1 MRYSSLI
8 RRCKESG
15 GKIDYIGKTV
25 CGYDIPVIRKG
36 NGNPRTL
43 IVGTVHAREFVTG
56 YLLLDL
62 IKEYSGR
69 GGIDVIPILDIDG
82 AVIAEDGLPALNAD
96 DNIKRNLIKI
106 NGGSSDFRLWK
117 ANARG
122 VDLNVNFDAEW
133 GRGRGNVFYPAPQGY
148 VGKYPLSEPE
158 TKAVSRLMSDGDY
171 ALVVAY
177 HSKGEE
183 VYWGF
188 GDNLLY
194 KEEASEIAKKLGYTL
209 KTTPWSTG
217 GLKDEFVL
225 KTGRL
230 GLTIEVGEDKFPH
243 PYPEEEYGNL
253 LKKHD
258 GIFNLYTE
266 IARKLWTK
274 YTT

>member
-8 RRCKESG
+8 RHCEESG
-15 GKIDYIGKTV
+15 GKVDFIGKTV
-25 CGYDIPVIRKG
+25 CGYDIPIIRKG
-36 NGNPRTL
+36 ADTPRTL

-69 GGIDVIPILDIDG
+69 GGIDVVPILDIDG
-82 AVIAEDGLPALNAD
+82 WVIAEDGLDALDAD
-96 DNIKRNLIKI
+96 REVKDNLIKI
-106 NGGSSDFRLWK
+106 NGGSSDFRMWK

-122 VDLNVNFDAEW
+122 VDLNVNFDAKW
-133 GRGRGNVFYPAPQGY
+133 GKGRGNVFYPAPHGY
-148 VGKYPLSEPE
+148 VGEYPLSEPE
-158 TKAVSRLMSDGDY
+158 TRATSKVMRGGDY

-188 GDNLLY
+188 GGNLLY
-194 KEEASEIAKKLGYTL
+194 KEEASEIARYLGYAL

-230 GLTIEVGEDKFPH
+230 GLTVEVGEDKFPH
-243 PYPEEEYGNL
+243 PYPKEEYGNL
-253 LKKHD
+253 LKKHV
-258 GIFNLYTE
+258 GIFDLYAET
-266 IARKLWTK
+266 ARKLWTK